1 MNLDDIRSDLEG
13 LSNREALL
21 FESYV
26 TGELREGSDI
36 DISVLAHAENREEI
50 KNLKIKLLFAVPEGY
65 DLSILEAL
73 PTVIKAGVLKNYK
86 VLFGD
91 PLEIGEYL
99 RNYWKEWDDYKHR
112 LDLPSLEEMR
122 KGRLQSS

>member
-112 LDLPSLEEMR
+112 HDLPSLEEMR